1 MQRKIAIPVGDQ
13 EIKRHTSKERV
24 KGNKQRCCCEFISV
38 VSSSTILLSPLAT
51 MESTKERPHGAL

>member
-38 VSSSTILLSPLAT
+38 VSSILVLSPLAT
-51 MESTKERPHGAL
+51 MGGTKERPHGAL